1 MTCKRDT
8 IPRRPSVA
16 TPSTISSPA
25 DDQLYGGLRGSQ
37 ASGID
42 GGTEESGR
50 VCDVF
55 WPWGGEEGRRAWS
68 AVGDGGGTFGVE
80 GPESM
85 DELWASS
92 RQVVVLLV

>member
-1 MTCKRDT
+1 
-8 IPRRPSVA
+8 
-16 TPSTISSPA
+16 
-25 DDQLYGGLRGSQ
+25 LYGGLRGSQ

-55 WPWGGEEGRRAWS
+55 WPWEGERRVAVPGEEGRRAWS

>member
-1 MTCKRDT
+1 M
-8 IPRRPSVA
+8 
-16 TPSTISSPA
+16 
-25 DDQLYGGLRGSQ
+25 G
-37 ASGID
+37 
-42 GGTEESGR
+42 
-50 VCDVF
+50 
-55 WPWGGEEGRRAWS
+55 GGEEGRRAWS